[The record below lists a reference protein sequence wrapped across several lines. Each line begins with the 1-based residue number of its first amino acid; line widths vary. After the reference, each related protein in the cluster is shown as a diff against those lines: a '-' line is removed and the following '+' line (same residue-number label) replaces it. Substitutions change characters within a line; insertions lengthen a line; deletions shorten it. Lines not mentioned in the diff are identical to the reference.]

1 MIGGLIN
8 WVVPP
13 FRRKT
18 SIDNLLNKYN
28 GIHTNI
34 PRRVL
39 IRGISPV
46 ILDVHEDS
54 GHLYR
59 RILGQFLVK
68 HDEHRVLD
76 SRI

>member
-18 SIDNLLNKYN
+18 SIDNLLNNYN

-46 ILDVHEDS
+46 ILDVHEES
-54 GHLYR
+54 GRLYR